1 MTKHVTRLYDY
12 LKIQYTKNRNK
23 YNRGNSLI
31 SFTSF
36 NDDFMKQA
44 VTHGDTFNIT
54 VDEEL
59 FYGVKKILSTNAYTQ
74 FRNDFMDRFLSRDIK
89 FQTIDLFILHIN
101 AEVAV
106 LKGMIEKVYDKEG
119 YNELLNGVTKTTTVS
134 EGTSTNTNIGTST
147 TLPQTSNDFSQID
160 YADNLDKNQGDSED
174 KGKSE
179 TISIKPTPETLQD
192 LQDYHTKL
200 FATLDQKLF
209 SQLF

>member
-12 LKIQYTKNRNK
+12 LKAQYTKNRNK

-31 SFTSF
+31 TFTSF

-74 FRNDFMDRFLSRDIK
+74 FRNDFMDRFLSRAIK
-89 FQTIDLFILHIN
+89 FQTIDLFILHLN
-101 AEVAV
+101 AEVTV

-147 TLPQTSNDFSQID
+147 SLPQTSNDFAQID

-179 TISIKPTPETLQD
+179 TISIKSTPETLQA
-192 LQDYHTKL
+192 LQDYHAKL
-200 FATLDQKLF
+200 FSTLDQKLF

>member
-1 MTKHVTRLYDY
+1 MTRHVTRLYDY
-12 LKIQYTKNRNK
+12 LKHSYTKNRNK

-44 VTHGDTFNIT
+44 VTHGETFSIT

-59 FYGVKKILSTNAYTQ
+59 FYGVKKILSNNAYTQ
-74 FRNDFMDRFLSRDIK
+74 FRNDFMDRFLSRAIK
-89 FQTIDLFILHIN
+89 FQTIDLFILHLN
-101 AEVAV
+101 AEVTV
-106 LKGMIEKVYDKEG
+106 LKGMIEKVYDKDG
-119 YNELLNGVTKTTTVS
+119 YNELLNGTNKSTTVS

-147 TLPQTSNDFSQID
+147 SLPQTSNDFTSID
-160 YADNLDKNQGDSED
+160 YADNLDKNQGDSKD
-174 KGKSE
+174 NGKSE
-179 TISIKPTPETLQD
+179 TISIKATPDTLQA

>member
-1 MTKHVTRLYDY
+1 MSKHTVRLYDF
-12 LKIQYTKNRNK
+12 LRHKYTYNRNK
-23 YNRGNSLI
+23 FNNSGSLLRQ
-31 SFTSF
+31 TPL

-59 FYGVKKILSTNAYTQ
+59 FYGVKKILSTNVYTK
-74 FRNDFMDRFLSRDIK
+74 FRNDFMDRFLSRAIK
-89 FQTIDLFILHIN
+89 FQTIDLFILHLN
-101 AEVAV
+101 AEVTV
-106 LKGMIEKVYDKEG
+106 LKGMIEKVYDREG
-119 YNELLNGVTKTTTVS
+119 YTEILNGTTKTTTVS

-147 TLPQTSNDFSQID
+147 SLPQTSNDFEQID
-160 YADNLDKNQGDSED
+160 YADNLDKNKGDSED

-179 TISIKPTPETLQD
+179 TISIKATPETLQA

-200 FATLDQKLF
+200 FATIDKKLF

>member
-1 MTKHVTRLYDY
+1 MPKHVTRLYDY
-12 LKIQYTKNRNK
+12 LKIKYTKNRNK
-23 YNRGNSLI
+23 YNRGNSII

-59 FYGVKKILSTNAYTQ
+59 FYGVKKILSTDAYTH
-74 FRNDFMDRFLSRDIK
+74 FRNDFMDRFLSRVIK
-89 FQTIDLFILHIN
+89 FQTIDLFILHLN
-101 AEVAV
+101 AEVTV
-106 LKGMIEKVYDKEG
+106 LKGMIDKVYDKEG
-119 YNELLNGVTKTTTVS
+119 YTEILNGTTKTTTVS

-147 TLPQTSNDFSQID
+147 SLPQTSNDFERID

-200 FATLDQKLF
+200 FATLDKKLF